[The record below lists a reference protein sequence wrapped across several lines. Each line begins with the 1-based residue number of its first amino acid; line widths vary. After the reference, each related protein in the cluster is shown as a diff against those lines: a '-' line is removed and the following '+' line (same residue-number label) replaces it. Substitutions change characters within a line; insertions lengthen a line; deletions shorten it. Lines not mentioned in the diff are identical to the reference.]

1 MIDDNSSGNPPPG
14 LIDVSTVGTG
24 KKFEGMGYGPTKG
37 DMIDNWSNDISA
49 AVDSLVATKYND
61 CEPLRSLVHA
71 YLADKGIEFVTG
83 AYYPH
88 GLRNHPEDEP
98 KLQIE
103 IWDVSDKMLTQVIL
117 PELKKIAQDHQKK
130 DVVVGATG
138 DNLTWDFVSIR
149 LE

>member
-1 MIDDNSSGNPPPG
+1 MADDNSSGNPPPV
-14 LIDVSTVGTG
+14 LIDVSTRGTG
-24 KKFEGMGYGPTKG
+24 KV
-37 DMIDNWSNDISA
+37 DDNKPYYAPIQGEAVDGWASKLTDVISA
-49 AVDSLVATKYND
+49 HENERT

-71 YLADKGIEFVTG
+71 YLEDKGVEFVTG

-88 GLRNHPEDEP
+88 GLRHQPEDEP
-98 KLQIE
+98 KLQID

-117 PELKKIAQDHQKK
+117 PELKKIAQDNQKK